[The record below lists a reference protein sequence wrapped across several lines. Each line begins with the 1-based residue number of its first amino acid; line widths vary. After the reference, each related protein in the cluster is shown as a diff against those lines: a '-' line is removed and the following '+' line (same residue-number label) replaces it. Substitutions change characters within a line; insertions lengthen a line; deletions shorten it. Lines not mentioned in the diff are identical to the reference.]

1 MFSSNSE
8 VVKVPPGSF
17 CIQVPEVKEPLTD
30 DKFLGPLS
38 FFIRFTGLDC
48 SIVAL
53 SKVDSRFKLRA
64 WITQIF
70 AIIIMAIIVLRCFT
84 FFQLHGHSMSFQWAE
99 SGMFAFL
106 GVQSVECAY
115 CIFSWTRNDFIM
127 NHLEKLEVL
136 RLLRVKDNEKIDSY
150 CSIHLKILVWT
161 GLWTL
166 ITMAHAVNCAIEEKV
181 ILSGDHIY
189 PIIFYGMPFVTLL
202 VCFHVSIFLNCYFLV
217 NCSLYR
223 EIEYFN
229 TELENAQRMKQ
240 LNNPDLMAKYSN
252 RQAELI
258 HLVRSANKSLGG
270 YTFTTPISMF
280 NACIN
285 AIYIFFSFREELP
298 LISGVIMTLNIFAT
312 IFMTYFSIRPAS
324 NVQFHIQDTS
334 RILMESRE
342 FENSKDADVMN
353 TYHVMIDRSLR
364 HTARLRVLGGI
375 PIYPTTFHIAIFFIP
390 SLGTLLSF
398 VKKSLHTYGLEMHK

>member
-1 MFSSNSE
+1 MFSSKSE
-8 VVKVPPGSF
+8 VVKVSPGSF

-53 SKVDSRFKLRA
+53 SKVDSRFKFRA

-70 AIIIMAIIVLRCFT
+70 AVIVMAIIVLRCFT

-115 CIFSWTRNDFIM
+115 CIFSWTRNDFMM

-136 RLLRVKDNEKIDSY
+136 RLLRVKDNEKIDNY
-150 CSIHLKILVWT
+150 CSIHLKVLVWT

-166 ITMAHAVNCAIEEKV
+166 VTMAHAVNCAIEEKV
-181 ILSGDHIY
+181 ILSG
-189 PIIFYGMPFVTLL
+189 
-202 VCFHVSIFLNCYFLV
+202 
-217 NCSLYR
+217 
-223 EIEYFN
+223 
-229 TELENAQRMKQ
+229 
-240 LNNPDLMAKYSN
+240 N

-353 TYHVMIDRSLR
+353 TYHIMIDRSLR

-375 PIYPTTFHIAIFFIP
+375 PIYPTTFHIAMFFIP